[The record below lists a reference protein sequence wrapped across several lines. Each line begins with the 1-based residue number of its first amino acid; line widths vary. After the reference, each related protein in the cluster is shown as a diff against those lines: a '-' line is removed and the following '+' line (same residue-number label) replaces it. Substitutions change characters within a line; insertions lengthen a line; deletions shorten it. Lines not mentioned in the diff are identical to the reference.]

1 MINKS
6 QIDNNNSVFI
16 ANFEHT
22 LDKNLLFFFSLTL
35 IMLFPTGKYHEIP
48 ETSPRVYKP
57 SSHPTKKAH
66 KLIIA
71 RPFLDGRKRVS
82 DKNELQILRMT
93 S

>member
-1 MINKS
+1 MLNKL
-6 QIDNNNSVFI
+6 QIDNNNSDVFI
-16 ANFEHT
+16 VNFEHN

-71 RPFLDGRKRVS
+71 RPFLGGRKTVS
-82 DKNELQILRMT
+82 NKK
-93 S
+93 